1 MNNLLSVN
9 QEYAF
14 HAFIPCHNIS
24 DRLSLKVETDHTT
37 NYMRD
42 KHYFTH
48 ITDLQIVIRVYLNS
62 TEQVIKTCPPNT
74 LHTENKNSAVSHMK

>member
-1 MNNLLSVN
+1 
-9 QEYAF
+9 
-14 HAFIPCHNIS
+14 
-24 DRLSLKVETDHTT
+24 
-37 NYMRD
+37 MRD